1 MSIRAPLRPQVLN
14 RHFANEVAS
23 RACPP
28 EVAPNCF
35 ERARLGAQRFAM
47 NWAEIAISKGWAS
60 DELFNCPEPFAE
72 TCPAIGAA
80 WRVNDAVVL
89 AVETDA
95 ILIQTPTGSRQRIY
109 RRSG

>member
-1 MSIRAPLRPQVLN
+1 MLTRATLGRPQVLN

-23 RACPP
+23 HACPP
-28 EVAPNCF
+28 DMAPDRF

-47 NWAEIAISKGWAS
+47 NWAAIAISKGWAS
-60 DELFNCPEPFAE
+60 DELFNCPEPFAHA
-72 TCPAIGAA
+72 AIGAA

-95 ILIQTPTGSRQRIY
+95 ILIQTPTGSRKRIY